1 MTTELSFLIELLLN
15 HKLPPATK
23 KLIAERVKEVELAHS
38 SPMARQQSIAVNSL
52 IPIGLANQAPSM
64 QAIMA
69 RNPDIGGKVFAN
81 LDADLELLNMHNP
94 NSTAPTK
101 VEQIAQTPATQ
112 AALADRQAAILQAT
126 SGGPFSGKPEKG
138 RTSPRKF

>member
-23 KLIAERVKEVELAHS
+23 KLIAERVKEVEGSYSTTS
-38 SPMARQQSIAVNSL
+38 SSISIVKPATFVGSAF
-52 IPIGLANQAPSM
+52 ANQSPSM

-69 RNPDIGGKVFAN
+69 RNPDLVV
-81 LDADLELLNMHNP
+81 
-94 NSTAPTK
+94 APQV
-101 VEQIAQTPATQ
+101 VEQIAQTPITQ
-112 AALADRQAAILQAT
+112 AALASRDEVIKKANSA
-126 SGGPFSGKPEKG
+126 GPFSGKPEAG